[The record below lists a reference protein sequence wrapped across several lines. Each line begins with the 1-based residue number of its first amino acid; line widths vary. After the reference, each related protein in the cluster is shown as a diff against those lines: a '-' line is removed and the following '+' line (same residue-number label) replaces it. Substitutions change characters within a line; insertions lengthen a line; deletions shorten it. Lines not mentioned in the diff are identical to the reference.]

1 MHRWEIGHP
10 RAFFGEWR
18 MENETMQLATMSAV
32 EYDDLDPDDSR
43 DDYRVELGAIRLGP
57 AGEQLWKEGNTE
69 FRAMVKAMANLLLGV
84 FGVLEIEILSSDR
97 SCRHLVDRVVS
108 RSPVERHGWY
118 SWFET
123 SGCWEIVWGSR
134 YRAVVEGS
142 SFTIYRYGKAGTDRP
157 EAIEGCL
164 DGRKTPEER
173 LRETMAFVEGYLRA
187 RTPKGLAEWKTF
199 SGRGV
204 RGSVLVKGG

>member
-1 MHRWEIGHP
+1 
-10 RAFFGEWR
+10 
-18 MENETMQLATMSAV
+18 MELATLTAV
-32 EYDDLDPDDSR
+32 EYEVLECDVSR
-43 DDYRVELGAIRLGP
+43 DDYRVELGAIRLGS
-57 AGEQLWKEGNTE
+57 AGEQLWKERNTE
-69 FRAMVKAMANLLLGV
+69 FRAMVRAMGNLLLGV

-97 SCRHLVDRVVS
+97 SCRHLLDRVVA

-123 SGCWEIVWGSR
+123 GGCWEIVWGSR
-134 YRAVVEGS
+134 YRAVVEGLG
-142 SFTIYRYGKAGTDRP
+142 FTIYRYGKAGTDRP
-157 EAIEGCL
+157 EAIEGRL
-164 DGRKTPEER
+164 DGRKTSEES

-187 RTPKGLAEWKTF
+187 KTPKGLAGWKTF